1 METDGYVFSN
11 YITNSTKYGN
21 IHLTSQVDQL
31 KEVDF
36 KTPLNTHTHGREY
49 HHQVGR
55 ISTDVS
61 LEYDKVNA
69 IVRRLFCEPSFKK
82 ANDKK
87 TKNY

>member
-1 METDGYVFSN
+1 METNGYVFTD

-36 KTPLNTHTHGREY
+36 KTPLNTHTHGRAY

-69 IVRRLFCEPSFKK
+69 IVRRLSVNLHLKRQTTKK
-82 ANDKK
+82 L
-87 TKNY
+87 KNY